1 MQRGIVVAELVMTE
15 EAKQLGKV
23 VRWLLVLQTET

>member
-1 MQRGIVVAELVMTE
+1 MQRGIVVAEPVMTE